1 MDCWEH
7 VHAKAVSDMLP
18 RFESWEVDN
27 ELLRRYDINKKQFGV
42 MLHAPNSDCVPMP
55 MVPSARHAP
64 LAAPPAKARAPQALP
79 MMRGHEPGSSSGSS
93 ASYRMIEGRRVLSD
107 KKIYELIRRSK
118 EEGWL
123 SHTDRYQQER
133 RYRDT
138 CIGTNIPE
146 WLRWADGSW
155 APLDGADSR
164 LRRR

>member
-1 MDCWEH
+1 
-7 VHAKAVSDMLP
+7 MLP
-18 RFESWEVDN
+18 ERPTTILKD
-27 ELLRRYDINKKQFGV
+27 
-42 MLHAPNSDCVPMP
+42 
-55 MVPSARHAP
+55 
-64 LAAPPAKARAPQALP
+64 
-79 MMRGHEPGSSSGSS
+79 
-93 ASYRMIEGRRVLSD
+93 RVLTD
-107 KKIYELIRRSK
+107 KKVYELIRRGK

-146 WLRWADGSW
+146 WLRWADGSL